1 MYYVEEIF
9 NLSNSFIVN
18 KITNILFIQD
28 YFYNSTK
35 LVTL

>member
-9 NLSNSFIVN
+9 NLNDFFIVN
-18 KITNILFIQD
+18 KVTNILFIQD